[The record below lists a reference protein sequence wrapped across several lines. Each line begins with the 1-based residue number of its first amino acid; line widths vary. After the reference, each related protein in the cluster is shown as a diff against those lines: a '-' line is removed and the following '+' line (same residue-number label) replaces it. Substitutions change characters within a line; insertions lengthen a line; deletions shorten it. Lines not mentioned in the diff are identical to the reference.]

1 MDFGIALPTAADSW
15 KVTKEAEELGFTH
28 AWFYDTQML
37 SADCFVAMGAAA
49 VNTKRI
55 RLGTGVLV
63 PSNRIAPV
71 AANALA
77 TLNQLAPGRIDFGVG
92 TGFTA
97 RRAMGFGAI
106 KVKDMETYIHQV
118 YGLLRR
124 ETVEFEMEGEKK
136 KIRFLNPELPLF
148 NTKDPIALHLSAFG
162 PRTRALTAKL
172 KAGWI
177 DFVGKVENG
186 IKEVEAMREAWTKAG
201 HAIGDL
207 QATAFA
213 LGCVL
218 KDGEPANS
226 ERAMAQAGPRAAVM
240 LHRAA
245 DEALAGLKPG
255 VAMLS
260 TPEIQAYI
268 DLARGF
274 EPKDAPYLENH
285 RGHLMFVKAEE
296 KRFVSAE
303 LIANTSFTASEAEIK
318 KRIEALRGAGYTP
331 VHHPARARPGTRA
344 GRLGPH
350 PQGVCLS
357 LLPERGPPGPLTR
370 IPCALDHDAGRRPA
384 LALQTEIERD
394 GDALGGALIGP
405 HLVDHPCREHHQ
417 PAGLGPDALGGARR
431 QAARHGVAEMRRVHR
446 RQRPARIHEL
456 ELAAQRRIGIDAAIV
471 DVIDARPEGPGMGME
486 FVAVAA
492 AVDVRPHVA
501 VPGHGKVSG
510 MRTAAGIALAIR
522 RHAVGEVAADAHQLD
537 RRRAAPAIHVPARL
551 PAAEVG
557 VLRAGMGLLSLDD
570 DAAQLAVESRCL
582 RYVEGNER
590 GSKQRDYFGRSTT
603 HVRENVCSCTYNFTS
618 YFGSAPMRVRRR
630 STFRETTSSEARHSS
645 A

>member
-1 MDFGIALPTAADSW
+1 MDFGIALPTAAASW
-15 KVTKEAEELGFTH
+15 KHVQRAEELGFTH

-49 VNTKRI
+49 VNTRRI

-71 AANALA
+71 TANALA

-106 KVKDMETYIHQV
+106 KVKDMETYIAQV

-124 ETVEFEMEGEKK
+124 ETVDFEMEGQKR

-186 IKEVEAMREAWTKAG
+186 IKEVEAMREAWSKAG
-201 HAIGDL
+201 HAMADL

-218 KDGEPANS
+218 QEGEPADS

-245 DEALAGLKPG
+245 DEALAGLAPG

-260 TPEIQAYI
+260 KTTPELQAYI

-274 EPKDAPYLENH
+274 EPKDAPYLQNH
-285 RGHLMFVKAEE
+285 RGHLMFVKPEE
-296 KRFVSAE
+296 KRFVSAD
-303 LIANTSFTASEAEIK
+303 LIRATSFTASEAEIK
-318 KRIEALRGAGYTP
+318 QRIEALRGAGYTQFTIQL
-331 VHHPARARPGTRA
+331 VPGQEA
-344 GRLGPH
+344 
-350 PQGVCLS
+350 
-357 LLPERGPPGPLTR
+357 
-370 IPCALDHDAGRRPA
+370 A
-384 LALQTEIERD
+384 LAD
-394 GDALGGALIGP
+394 WG
-405 HLVDHPCREHHQ
+405 
-417 PAGLGPDALGGARR
+417 
-431 QAARHGVAEMRRVHR
+431 
-446 RQRPARIHEL
+446 RIRK
-456 ELAAQRRIGIDAAIV
+456 AFA
-471 DVIDARPEGPGMGME
+471 
-486 FVAVAA
+486 
-492 AVDVRPHVA
+492 
-501 VPGHGKVSG
+501 
-510 MRTAAGIALAIR
+510 
-522 RHAVGEVAADAHQLD
+522 
-537 RRRAAPAIHVPARL
+537 
-551 PAAEVG
+551 
-557 VLRAGMGLLSLDD
+557 
-570 DAAQLAVESRCL
+570 
-582 RYVEGNER
+582 
-590 GSKQRDYFGRSTT
+590 
-603 HVRENVCSCTYNFTS
+603 
-618 YFGSAPMRVRRR
+618 
-630 STFRETTSSEARHSS
+630 
-645 A
+645 

>member
-15 KVTKEAEELGFTH
+15 KLAQRAEELGFTH

-49 VNTKRI
+49 VNTRRI

-71 AANALA
+71 TANALA

-106 KVKDMETYIHQV
+106 KVKDMETYIAQV

-124 ETVEFEMEGEKK
+124 ETVDFEMEGQKR

-186 IKEVEAMREAWTKAG
+186 IKEVEAMREAWSKAG
-201 HAIGDL
+201 HAMGDP

-218 KDGEPANS
+218 QDGEPADS

-245 DEALAGLKPG
+245 DEALAGLAPG

-260 TPEIQAYI
+260 KTTPELQAYI

-274 EPKDAPYLENH
+274 EPKDAPYLQNH
-285 RGHLMFVKAEE
+285 RGHLMFVKPEE
-296 KRFVSAE
+296 KRFVSAD
-303 LIANTSFTASEAEIK
+303 LIRATSFTASEAEIK
-318 KRIEALRGAGYTP
+318 QRIEALRGAGYTQFTIQL
-331 VHHPARARPGTRA
+331 VPGQEA
-344 GRLGPH
+344 
-350 PQGVCLS
+350 
-357 LLPERGPPGPLTR
+357 
-370 IPCALDHDAGRRPA
+370 A
-384 LALQTEIERD
+384 LAD
-394 GDALGGALIGP
+394 WG
-405 HLVDHPCREHHQ
+405 
-417 PAGLGPDALGGARR
+417 
-431 QAARHGVAEMRRVHR
+431 
-446 RQRPARIHEL
+446 RIRK
-456 ELAAQRRIGIDAAIV
+456 AFA
-471 DVIDARPEGPGMGME
+471 
-486 FVAVAA
+486 
-492 AVDVRPHVA
+492 
-501 VPGHGKVSG
+501 
-510 MRTAAGIALAIR
+510 
-522 RHAVGEVAADAHQLD
+522 
-537 RRRAAPAIHVPARL
+537 
-551 PAAEVG
+551 
-557 VLRAGMGLLSLDD
+557 
-570 DAAQLAVESRCL
+570 
-582 RYVEGNER
+582 
-590 GSKQRDYFGRSTT
+590 
-603 HVRENVCSCTYNFTS
+603 
-618 YFGSAPMRVRRR
+618 
-630 STFRETTSSEARHSS
+630 
-645 A
+645 